1 MLDKKISLRLN
12 LLFFDKR
19 FGFRLGS
26 FGLEKNF
33 DFRLNSFGFR
43 FGFRFGFF
51 KVDQKIY
58 KSFRLGRYSFK
69 ISLVFSEVQK
79 SGDRKVAKQSDDN
92 QYIDYELGFVDI
104 YVKIYNFQVG
114 FKDGE
119 CNIIIVLRSTV

>member
-12 LLFFDKR
+12 FLFFDRR
-19 FGFRLGS
+19 FGFRLGL

-51 KVDQKIY
+51 KVDSKIY

-69 ISLVFSEVQK
+69 ISLVFSEV
-79 SGDRKVAKQSDDN
+79 
-92 QYIDYELGFVDI
+92 
-104 YVKIYNFQVG
+104 
-114 FKDGE
+114 
-119 CNIIIVLRSTV
+119 